1 MAGVGD
7 KLMTASEI
15 KAVTDTKLEKNF
27 SSLPSIDHSLENNYL
42 FAVQRSDKSQ
52 ASKITYS
59 ALGTD
64 ILNKIGS
71 NGVVSV
77 DHGGTGAATVEN
89 ARTALSVYSK
99 TETDSAIAQSIA
111 SAPLALSM
119 FTSIDSHV
127 NTDSFFRL
135 RVGNVV
141 YLSIRLDGPITV
153 GSSGV
158 KLFDIGSS
166 VAPRQ
171 QNVTCMVFSS
181 NGSIVSNASVWIEA
195 HTPTA
200 VKLYGTSLSTGPY
213 YCNLTYVI

>member
-15 KAVTDTKLEKNF
+15 KAVTDTKLAKNF
-27 SSLPSIDHSLENNYL
+27 SSLSSIDHSLENNYL

-77 DHGGTGAATVEN
+77 DHGGTGASDGSG
-89 ARTALSVYSK
+89 ARTNLDVYSK
-99 TETDSAIAQSIA
+99 SETNNAIAQSMV
-111 SAPLALSM
+111 SESLALSL

-127 NTDSFFRL
+127 NTNSFFKL

-141 YLSIRLDGPITV
+141 YLSIRIDGAVTV

-158 KLFDIGSS
+158 KLFDIDAS

-171 QNVTCMVFSS
+171 QNVTCPVFSS
-181 NGSIVSNASVWIEA
+181 SGSIVSNTSVWIEA
-195 HTPTA
+195 HTPTK
-200 VKLYGTSLSTGPY
+200 VTLYGASLPTGAY

>member
-15 KAVTDTKLEKNF
+15 KAVTDTKLAKDF
-27 SSLPSIDHSLENNYL
+27 SSLSALAHSLENDYL
-42 FAVQRSDKSQ
+42 FAVQNSSKSA

-59 ALGTD
+59 TLGTA

-71 NGVVSV
+71 NGIVSV

-99 TETDSAIAQSIA
+99 AETNSAIAQSTA
-111 SAPLALSM
+111 SVALALSL
-119 FTSIDSHV
+119 FTNIDSHV
-127 NTDSFFRL
+127 NTDSFFKL

-141 YLSIRLDGPITV
+141 YLSFRLDGPITV
-153 GSSGV
+153 GGSGL
-158 KLFDIGSS
+158 KLFDIDSS

-171 QNVTCMVFSS
+171 QIIVCPIFSS
-181 NGSIVSNASVWIEA
+181 NASMVSSASVWLEA
-195 HTPTA
+195 NAPRKVT
-200 VKLYGTSLSTGPY
+200 LYGASLPTGAY
-213 YCNLTYVI
+213 YGNLTYVI